1 MIARGVAA
9 VGRCA
14 DDLAGR
20 LRELPLFDPVAG
32 LTLFLAAIFGFD
44 DAAFR
49 IVAQLALLGV
59 LVHSPLLRSRA
70 LWTALA
76 VVGTLALLKHWYSAD
91 NHKYLLVYWLWV
103 VTIASHLGAAADAD
117 ADKVLL
123 FNARFFLVFIFL
135 GAVLQKWLSAR
146 YMSGEMFEMFLL
158 LDDRFRAFAH
168 LMGIHKSVADAA
180 LLSYTKLQNPLI
192 EVVNNEILLPATDRS
207 RFVALAVTWYDF
219 WVQVL
224 IGLCL
229 ALNRRVAELIGHAA
243 LLFFIFTTYIPAP
256 VFGFGLTLSIM
267 GFALTK
273 DRYPRLALA
282 YFAAAV
288 AVLLYQTPWR
298 EWVLS

>member
-9 VGRCA
+9 VGRCS

-20 LRELPLFDPVAG
+20 LREFPLFDPVAA
-32 LTLFLAAIFGFD
+32 LTLFMVVIFSFD
-44 DAAFR
+44 DPAFR
-49 IVAQLALLGV
+49 IVGQLALLGV

-76 VVGTLALLKHWYSAD
+76 VVGTLVLARHWYTAD

-135 GAVLQKWLSAR
+135 GAALQKWLSSR

-158 LDDRFRAFAH
+158 LDERFRAFAH
-168 LMGIHKSVADAA
+168 LVGIDKSVANAA
-180 LLSYTKLQNPLI
+180 LLSYTTLQSPLT
-192 EVVNNEILLPATDRS
+192 EVVNNEILLPATDHS
-207 RFVALAVTWYDF
+207 RFVALAITWYDF

-229 ALNRRVAELIGHAA
+229 ALNRRVAELVGHAA

-256 VFGFGLTLSIM
+256 VFGFGWTLTVM

-273 DRYPRLALA
+273 DRFPRLALA

-288 AVLLYQTPWR
+288 AVLLYQMPWR